1 MDAVASVS
9 CKDVHGVKKGEGN
22 QGGETYD
29 CCRDIAMYAPSCVF
43 DWRCTDA
50 HVAQS
55 RPGTCA
61 EVQVCASR
69 CTDHSLRG
77 GRRQRACRVSSPL
90 RSCWRVR
97 CEGGALRTLV
107 WVRAGTRTRACSQGA
122 SAVNMVPDEL
132 SIRVDIELGG
142 RMERRASEAA
152 AEAVSW
158 RGRTPDRALPRCVQ
172 THQSECASG
181 DLPDLDRDPGCEPAR
196 CTRTRTRTRT
206 RARARSVSA
215 VDGVLDEP
223 W

>member
-1 MDAVASVS
+1 MS
-9 CKDVHGVKKGEGN
+9 CKDVHGVKKGAEGN
-22 QGGETYD
+22 QGGETDD
-29 CCRDIAMYAPSCVF
+29 CCHDIAMYAPSCVF

-50 HVAQS
+50 RVAQS

-107 WVRAGTRTRACSQGA
+107 WVRAGTRTRARSQGA

-152 AEAVSW
+152 AEAVEGSLS
-158 RGRTPDRALPRCVQ
+158 APR
-172 THQSECASG
+172 
-181 DLPDLDRDPGCEPAR
+181 RR
-196 CTRTRTRTRT
+196 CR
-206 RARARSVSA
+206 
-215 VDGVLDEP
+215 
-223 W
+223 